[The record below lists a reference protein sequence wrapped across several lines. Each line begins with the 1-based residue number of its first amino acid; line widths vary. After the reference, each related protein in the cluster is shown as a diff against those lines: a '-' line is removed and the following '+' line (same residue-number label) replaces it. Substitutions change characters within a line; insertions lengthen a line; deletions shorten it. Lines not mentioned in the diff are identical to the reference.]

1 VGIEQNDDQLKE
13 ILGVWKIEPKI
24 PADFAETVWNRIRQ
38 PSHAKGFEG
47 EPYSEG
53 DLRQIH
59 IASGVSV
66 VAGIWLVAA
75 PVLLNYAQAVIRWN
89 DTIAGLLLLL
99 LAWLRYVHPLHRF
112 WMSWVTAFIGLWL
125 TGSPFLLGCHHI
137 TAQVNDTTLGFVAFV
152 AGAIGAS
159 VRSRNL

>member
-1 VGIEQNDDQLKE
+1 MTISSKKSSECGRSNLKFLP
-13 ILGVWKIEPKI
+13 ISQRPFG
-24 PADFAETVWNRIRQ
+24 NRIRQ
-38 PSHAKGFEG
+38 RAKGFEG

-99 LAWLRYVHPLHRF
+99 FAWLRYVHPLHRF
-112 WMSWVTAFIGLWL
+112 WMSWVTAFIGFWL
-125 TGSPFLLGCHHI
+125 TASPFLLGCHHI